1 MQLKNYF
8 LRYFPNQYK
17 TQQRC
22 DEAILENAE
31 TLKYVPTATKIR
43 YKAVENYPHALG
55 FVPEC
60 YKTQK
65 TV

>member
-31 TLKYVPTATKIR
+31 TLKYVPTATKI
-43 YKAVENYPHALG
+43 KKCVKKPLKIILMH
-55 FVPEC
+55 
-60 YKTQK
+60 
-65 TV
+65 